1 MPGFH
6 FLIFRASCPGAA
18 NVAQLLEHSL
28 NMSEALNSIP
38 CTENKQTNVWFVYI
52 ILSLRR

>member
-6 FLIFRASCPGAA
+6 LLIFMASCPGAD

-28 NMSEALNSIP
+28 NMSEAPSSIP
-38 CTENKQTNVWFVYI
+38 CPENKQTNVWFVYI
-52 ILSLRR
+52 SLSLRR